1 MTKLVIIET
10 LSTVPELLG
19 KFNRA
24 ITTLSEFSMLVET
37 STELHVTDIEY
48 VLSLMVAR
56 HEQSVFME
64 IYNALWVVD
73 YLNLLDDIEHEQF
86 RNTLDKCFR
95 MAGV

>member
-1 MTKLVIIET
+1 MTKTAIIET
-10 LSTVPELLG
+10 LSTVPEFLG

-24 ITTLSEFSMLVET
+24 INTLSEFSMLVET

-56 HEQSVFME
+56 KAQDVFME

-73 YLNLLDDIEHEQF
+73 YLNLLDEVEHEQF
-86 RNTLDKCFR
+86 RKTLDKCFR